1 MLLFLHWAG
10 FSIWLGAQM
19 TFMVWGMAA
28 RKAGLEVWAH
38 TWMTLARIQ
47 RLVVFPAAVVAT
59 VTGIALTMRLA
70 GQPVE
75 MGGAVWLMGMQGAG
89 LVAGLLAIFVVSPLV
104 ASMGRLARQSLE
116 AGERKPEA
124 ERVRVKLA
132 WAGTIA
138 GNLIIVA
145 LGFVAF
151 GR

>member
-19 TFMVWGMAA
+19 TFMVWGMAS
-28 RKAGLEVWAH
+28 RKVGLEAWAH
-38 TWMTLARIQ
+38 TWMTLDKVQR
-47 RLVVFPAAVVAT
+47 RLVLPAAVVAT
-59 VTGIALTMRLA
+59 ATGIALTMRLV
-70 GQPVE
+70 GQQADA
-75 MGGAVWLMGMQGAG
+75 GGAVWLMGMQGAG
-89 LVAGLLAIFVVSPLV
+89 LVAGIVAIFVVTPL
-104 ASMGRLARQSLE
+104 AGKMARAAQRSLE
-116 AGERKPEA
+116 AGAKQPEA

-138 GNLIIVA
+138 GNLILVA

>member
-19 TFMVWGMAA
+19 TFMVWGMAS
-28 RKAGLEVWAH
+28 KQAGLEAWAH
-38 TWMTLARIQ
+38 TWMTLDRVQ
-47 RLVVFPAAVVAT
+47 RRLVLPAAVVAT
-59 VTGIALTMRLA
+59 VTGIALTMRLV
-70 GQPVE
+70 GQRADV
-75 MGGAVWLMGMQGAG
+75 GGAIWLMGMQAAG
-89 LVAGLLAIFVVSPLV
+89 LVAGILAIFVVTPLTGK
-104 ASMGRLARQSLE
+104 MARAAKRSLD

-124 ERVRVKLA
+124 EQVRVKLA

-138 GNLIIVA
+138 GNLILLS